1 MANIYSPSAHLIGV
15 ALDVKYRLAIGSRLA
30 LMTVKLSRLNYR
42 KQSSAGSAETLV
54 YNYLIKHGD
63 FSFVSALV
71 FLLKPILQPCINIIC
86 IKFKLLLIKLR
97 RA

>member
-1 MANIYSPSAHLIGV
+1 MADIYSPSARLIGV

-30 LMTVKLSRLNYR
+30 LMTVKLSRRNYR

-54 YNYLIKHGD
+54 CNYLIKRGD
-63 FSFVSALV
+63 FSFVSVLV
-71 FLLKPILQPCINIIC
+71 FLLKPILQPCANITC
-86 IKFKLLLIKLR
+86 IRFKLLLIKLR